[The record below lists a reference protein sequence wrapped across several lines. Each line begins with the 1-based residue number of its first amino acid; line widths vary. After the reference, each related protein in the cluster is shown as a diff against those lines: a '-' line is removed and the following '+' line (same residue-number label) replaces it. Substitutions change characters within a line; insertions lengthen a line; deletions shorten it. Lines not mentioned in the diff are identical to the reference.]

1 MSLINLTASHPKIRG
16 LYCIDMSVL
25 AAPAMFE
32 EHCRCHANVLYYSN
46 CSKVAKRKREFF
58 VDEMVKAVGTPGK
71 LHRWCNRLIAFPLP
85 DPPASVF
92 TTSHNDTDV
101 VSPVHLIVDAL
112 ASVNVLPPD
121 YWLSYQGHRDE
132 MQLATG
138 LPVSFFDS
146 ENDLQIGG
154 T

>member
-25 AAPAMFE
+25 ATPAMFE
-32 EHCRCHANVLYYSN
+32 EYCRYHANVLYYSN

-58 VDEMVKAVGTPGK
+58 VDKMVKAVFTPAN
-71 LHRWCNRLIAFPLP
+71 LHRWCNQLIAFPLS
-85 DPPASVF
+85 DHPASVF
-92 TTSHNDTDV
+92 TTSHNV
-101 VSPVHLIVDAL
+101 VSPVHLVVDPL
-112 ASVNVLPPD
+112 ARVNVLSPD
-121 YWLSYQGHRDE
+121 YWLTFQGHRDE
-132 MQLATG
+132 MQRATG
-138 LPVSFFDS
+138 LPISFFDG